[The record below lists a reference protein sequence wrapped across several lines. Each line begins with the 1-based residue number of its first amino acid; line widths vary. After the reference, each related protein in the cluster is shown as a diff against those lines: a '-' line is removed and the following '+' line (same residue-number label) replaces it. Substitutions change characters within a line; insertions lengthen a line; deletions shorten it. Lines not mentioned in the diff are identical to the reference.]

1 MPAKPKRVTKR
12 DEAELERLRRLIK
25 ENDARLLSNT
35 TAKGEPLSE
44 AQQETLRGI
53 VATQR
58 GSLNEIT
65 SRLDGAPDTSLS

>member
-12 DEAELERLRRLIK
+12 DEAEIERLRRLIK

-44 AQQETLRGI
+44 EQQETLRGI

-65 SRLDGAPDTSLS
+65 SRLDGAPDTSVS